1 MFKKRRVVT
10 NFCLE
15 CSPFGLASSLALSIT
30 AALSHKP
37 STPRLSARVTAAGGR
52 SNTHKHVH
60 VHACTHTHTHTHTN
74 TFFPLLT
81 PSHMHTISLPLF
93 LSVFLSVVRSHTHT
107 HTHTHSLTSPG
118 IRSFYR
124 AAMCWRGRW
133 YGRAVSP
140 SSDWISDQYPVPRR
154 PASLGWTDCLWKPV
168 LVVSRLPSLMKNQ
181 RGLMRCLLFTVV

>member
-1 MFKKRRVVT
+1 MLCSKRDVWWLI
-10 NFCLE
+10 FCLE
-15 CSPFGLASSLALSIT
+15 CSPFGLASSSALSIT

-37 STPRLSARVTAAGGR
+37 STPRLSARVTAAGGGR
-52 SNTHKHVH
+52 SNTHRHVH
-60 VHACTHTHTHTHTN
+60 VHACTHAN
-74 TFFPLLT
+74 TFSPLLT
-81 PSHMHTISLPLF
+81 PSHMRTISLSSF
-93 LSVFLSVVRSHTHT
+93 LSFSLSFSPS

-154 PASLGWTDCLWKPV
+154 PASLGRTDCLWKPV
-168 LVVSRLPSLMKNQ
+168 LVVSHLPWKTK
-181 RGLMRCLLFTVV
+181 GVWCICLLFTVV